1 MGELGSIFDDLPAEP
16 AAGTD
21 KGPDVRVR
29 AEVRRADLEAGR
41 AVLVPVPDEVPYA
54 GGTVP
59 RRRETDDPPGAVRL
73 HLSPRLAQGSTLRLR
88 RQGGEHPT
96 TGGPGD
102 LLVEI
107 AVVAPVEG
115 ESESELESESEDD
128 PELDPEARR
137 GPLVVAVVVTA
148 IVAAATWL
156 SHGLWWG

>member
-1 MGELGSIFDDLPAEP
+1 MGELGSIFDDLPAATP
-16 AAGTD
+16 GAD

-29 AEVRRADLEAGR
+29 AEVRQADLEAGR

-73 HLSPRLAQGSTLRLR
+73 HLSPRLAHGSTLRLR

-96 TGGPGD
+96 TGVPGD

-107 AVVAPVEG
+107 AVVAADEDEAEDGAEAEAEG
-115 ESESELESESEDD
+115 ELE
-128 PELDPEARR
+128 PEARR
-137 GPLVVAVVVTA
+137 GPLVVAAVVTA

-156 SHGLWWG
+156 SHGVWWG